1 MQIRIFDSFN
11 MNEIILFFSSLD
23 FNWSIIETI
32 AVVLSVLYV
41 ILATKQ
47 NIWCWAAAGIS
58 VALYIYICFSAQL
71 YPETGLQIFYLLM
84 AFYGYFQWNK
94 NNGELEI
101 AQWTIG
107 KHLLLILTG
116 AIITFLMGFYFA
128 TFTSS
133 KMPIVDSFT
142 TVFSIIATYMITKK
156 VLSNWLYWIVID
168 AVSIY
173 LYFSRD
179 LHLTSLLFVAYT
191 IIAVFGYFSWIK
203 QTTSDA

>member
-1 MQIRIFDSFN
+1 

-23 FNWSIIETI
+23 LNWSIIETI
-32 AVVLSVLYV
+32 AVVLSVFYV

-47 NIWCWAAAGIS
+47 NIWCWPAAGIS
-58 VALYIYICFSAQL
+58 TSLYIYICYSAQL
-71 YPETGLQIFYLLM
+71 YAETGLQIFYLLM
-84 AFYGYFQWNK
+84 AFYGYFHWNK
-94 NNGELEI
+94 NDGKIEI
-101 AQWTIG
+101 SQWTIG
-107 KHLLLILTG
+107 KHLLLILIG

-133 KMPIVDSFT
+133 KMPIADSFT
-142 TVFSIIATYMITKK
+142 TVFSIIATYMVTKK

-168 AVSIY
+168 SVSIY

-179 LHLTSLLFVAYT
+179 LHLTSILFITYT
-191 IIAVFGYFSWIK
+191 IVAVIGYFAWLK

>member
-1 MQIRIFDSFN
+1 

-41 ILATKQ
+41 VLAAKQ
-47 NIWCWAAAGIS
+47 NIWCWSAAAIS
-58 VALYIYICFSAQL
+58 VILYIYICFTAQL

-84 AFYGYFQWNK
+84 AIYGYFQWNENDRK
-94 NNGELEI
+94 LKI
-101 AQWTIG
+101 TQWTIR
-107 KHLLLILTG
+107 KHILLITIG

-142 TVFSIIATYMITKK
+142 TVFSIIATYMVTKK

-179 LHLTSLLFVAYT
+179 LHLTSLLFFVYT
-191 IIAVFGYFSWIK
+191 IIAVFWYFSWLK

>member
-1 MQIRIFDSFN
+1 
-11 MNEIILFFSSLD
+11 MNEIILFFSSLE
-23 FNWSIIETI
+23 FNWSIIEAI

-41 ILATKQ
+41 ILAAKK
-47 NIWCWAAAGIS
+47 NILCWWAAGIS
-58 VALYIYICFSAQL
+58 VTLYIYIFFSVQL
-71 YPETGLQIFYLLM
+71 YPETGLQVFYLLM

-94 NNGELEI
+94 NNGKLEI

-107 KHLLLILTG
+107 KHLFLILIG
-116 AIITFLMGFYFA
+116 AIVTFLMGFYFTTYTNA
-128 TFTSS
+128 

-142 TVFSIIATYMITKK
+142 TVFSIIATYMVTKK
-156 VLSNWLYWIVID
+156 VLENWLYWIVID